1 MSPSEITSAVNFNKK
16 LHGQQSS
23 VVLIQA
29 LVGVEE
35 DGAWGPKTVEAVAG
49 WQRRRGLYADGKVG
63 EDTWRALQT
72 ECVLEREPAHHGQ
85 KPVHGIWV
93 DDPRRIA
100 QPKYWDEMQEHGIS
114 SIALMFEGMNEK
126 FNPFY
131 SYDSV
136 EAICKLALERNMQV
150 GITDWPWPN
159 ERWMNDM
166 YAHTRRMFDRDDLGF
181 PLSFHESDVEGNWK
195 PKNVKDFIN
204 IDKAGNRLV
213 DVKSAVVEGTYAR
226 METTSFTSHTENGRA
241 ADVAPHMDAV
251 FNQAY
256 AVRSRNRKGK
266 DGKNEPWLI
275 PWSHTYGP
283 GNMVKHTLDRSLQIP
298 NIKEDGGPM
307 LGAGLAAY
315 DQKWPGHSGQEA
327 MLKSYEAA
335 LIFGV
340 VEVRWWSFK
349 WIFGKYAKA
358 YGKSFLKSVM

>member
-1 MSPSEITSAVNFNKK
+1 MSPSEITSATNYNKK
-16 LHGQQSS
+16 HLPSEGEANLVQS
-23 VVLIQA
+23 VVGA
-29 LVGVEE
+29 KE
-35 DGAWGPKTVEAVAG
+35 DGIWGELTVEAVAE
-49 WQRRRGLYADGKVG
+49 WQRRRDLYADGKVG
-63 EDTWRALQT
+63 PDTWDMIQG
-72 ECVLEREPAHHGQ
+72 ECRLEPEPAHSGQ

-93 DDPRRIA
+93 DDPRRIKQA
-100 QPKYWDEMQEHGIS
+100 KYWDEMQEHGIS

-181 PLSFHESDVEGNWK
+181 PLAFHESDVEGNWK
-195 PKNVKDFIN
+195 PKNVRDFIN

-213 DVKSAVVEGTYAR
+213 DVKSAVVDGTYAR

-251 FNQAY
+251 FNQGY
-256 AVRSRNRKGK
+256 AVRSRRRKNKEGE
-266 DGKNEPWLI
+266 NEKWLI

-298 NIKEDGGPM
+298 GIGDGLPK

-327 MLKSYEAA
+327 MLKSYEQA
-335 LIFGV
+335 LTFGV
-340 VEVRWWSFK
+340 FEVRWWSFK

-358 YGKSFLKSVM
+358 YGKSFLKSVR